1 MVTTV
6 VGIAVVTGVV
16 AEGAVFSPALPEL
29 TIVLAEHTDV
39 VSPAAFVA
47 AEHSVIVIVVGTAL
61 VAGVTGALGAKVVT

>member
-6 VGIAVVTGVV
+6 VGIAIVTGV
-16 AEGAVFSPALPEL
+16 VFSPALAEL

-47 AEHSVIVIVVGTAL
+47 AEHSVVVIVVGMAL

>member
-16 AEGAVFSPALPEL
+16 FSPALAEL

-47 AEHSVIVIVVGTAL
+47 AEHSVVVIVVGMAL

>member
-6 VGIAVVTGVV
+6 VATAVVTGVV
-16 AEGAVFSPALPEL
+16 FSPALAEL

-47 AEHSVIVIVVGTAL
+47 AEHSVVVIVVGMAL

>member
-16 AEGAVFSPALPEL
+16 FSPALAEL

-47 AEHSVIVIVVGTAL
+47 AEHSVVVIVVGTAL